1 MSGFENPVPVQS
13 RYNDAL
19 DQLFKTAAASLMTI
33 ANLLAAWVV
42 FSLVFAIALTQRF
55 SFTRF
60 SLAGPALIGSN
71 TTLYSQSLM
80 TNSSAAI
87 APSVTTNPTPP
98 FS

>member
-1 MSGFENPVPVQS
+1 MSGFEKPVPVQS
-13 RYNDAL
+13 RCNDAL
-19 DQLFKTAAASLMTI
+19 DQLFKTAAASLATI
-33 ANLLAAWVV
+33 GNLLVAWLV
-42 FSLVFAIALTQRF
+42 FSLVVAIALTQ
-55 SFTRF
+55 SLSLTRF

>member
-1 MSGFENPVPVQS
+1 MSGFEKAVTVQS
-13 RYNDAL
+13 RCNDAL

-33 ANLLAAWVV
+33 GNLLAARVV
-42 FSLVFAIALTQRF
+42 FSLVFATALTQRF
-55 SFTRF
+55 SLTRF

-80 TNSSAAI
+80 TNSSAAT

-98 FS
+98 LS